1 MDLTESENDLEMWKM
16 RCKELEE
23 TLRNMTSI
31 GASTEEMDD
40 TFEAVIRSEFEMMIK
55 NYEKKV
61 KGLNENVTYYK
72 SETYRRVSEKDLAM
86 DKLKTENDNLSSRMM

>member
-40 TFEAVIRSEFEMMIK
+40 TFEAVIRAEFEMMIK

-61 KGLNENVTYYK
+61 KSLNEQVTYYK
-72 SETYRRVSEKDLAM
+72 SETYRRVSEKDLEI
-86 DKLKTENDNLSSRMM
+86 DKLKN